1 MYCATLAVEDLR
13 REGLPAEA
21 LSTGGNPNKQRT
33 SKPSGV
39 VCHTPGGA
47 FAAKAL
53 QRAEDLNR
61 NGAPTPIEIDRMAAT
76 LFDVAV
82 YQPGYLIGTS
92 GTVFQL
98 DVDFKRTQHSGM
110 LATECPGGNVYAK
123 GTWREWSKPLG
134 GSWQQHGRPGHVVY
148 DWWDAAFPGLAGPLE
163 AFPWG
168 RYPNDAI
175 GIDLLPDPTHGG
187 AFNEAQVEA
196 FVALVRLLSEA
207 HGFRISK
214 STVTTHSLASPCERG
229 GLIRGGKVIGVHWDP
244 PAGWNFPRVLAQL
257 GAR

>member
-1 MYCATLAVEDLR
+1 MNCATLAVEDLR
-13 REGLPAEA
+13 REGLSAEA
-21 LSTGGNPNKQRT
+21 LSTGGTPNKQRT
-33 SKPSGV
+33 SIPSGI
-39 VCHTPGGA
+39 VCHTPGGT

-53 QRAEDLNR
+53 HRAEQVNPKPSDLDL
-61 NGAPTPIEIDRMAAT
+61 DRTAAA

-92 GTVFQL
+92 GTIFQL
-98 DVDFKRTQHSGM
+98 ETDDKRTQHSGM
-110 LATECPGGNVYAK
+110 LAADCPGGNVYAK
-123 GTWREWSKPLG
+123 GTWRAWSKPLG
-134 GSWQQHGRPGHVVY
+134 GGWQQHGRPGHVVY

-163 AFPWG
+163 AFVWG

-175 GIDLLPDPTHGG
+175 GIDLLPDPRRGG
-187 AFNEAQVEA
+187 AFNDAQVEA

-207 HGFRISK
+207 HRFRISK

-229 GLIRGGKVIGVHWDP
+229 GILRDGKVIGVHWDP
-244 PAGWNFPRVLAQL
+244 PAGWDFSRILAEMG